1 MEKSAR
7 LRRAHGRANGIS
19 SKRTGICASEDLQ
32 HSVSFVERDTG
43 MSMPSERNGVSS
55 PSTNFLGSF
64 WSCLRLSITDCT
76 LLSASIADIVSLS
89 LQKRPP
95 QT

>member
-32 HSVSFVERDTG
+32 PSVSFVERDTG
-43 MSMPSERNGVSS
+43 MSMPSERSCVSS
-55 PSTNFLGSF
+55 PKYKFSGVILV
-64 WSCLRLSITDCT
+64 
-76 LLSASIADIVSLS
+76 LSATVYNGLYPTEC
-89 LQKRPP
+89 KHR
-95 QT
+95 